1 MENNLNIVKSEFKE
15 LPNNIEAEQ
24 SVIGS
29 ILVTNEIF
37 DEISTI
43 ISSINFYD
51 PMHQK
56 IYNAIESL
64 IYKGMLANPITLKNY
79 FEDEKDD
86 LDVPEYLVK
95 ITKFSTSIRQ
105 AIEYSKIIYDMFVR
119 RELIKISEQTI
130 DNAKITDLDSSG
142 QNIIENSERL
152 LFDLAEK
159 GSFNSSLIKF
169 DDAMKQTIEMA
180 SAAYKNEGGIVGVP
194 TGLRDLDDK
203 LGGLHQSDLIIIAGR
218 PSMGKTSLATNI
230 AFNAA
235 KHIQDNQ
242 KKSSVA
248 FFSLEMS
255 SEQLSTRI
263 LSEQARIGS
272 NDIRRG
278 RISDEQFDQF
288 LETSK
293 NIAELPLF
301 IDETPAISIAAMSN
315 RARRI
320 KRLHGLDMI
329 VVDYIQLMRG
339 TTYNKDG
346 RVQEISQ
353 ITQGLK
359 AIAKELG
366 VPVVALSQLS
376 RQVEQ
381 RDDHKPQLADLRES
395 GSIEQDADVVMFVYR
410 EGYYLQRKEPR
421 EATVEHAEW
430 QAKMNEV
437 AHLAEI
443 IIGKQRHGP
452 IGKVTLEFEKDLQ
465 NLKILKLIKFKYK
478 TLMLTSLYEN
488 TILKNPKFIIL
499 ILFITLISFGYYSK
513 DFRLDAS
520 SETLLIEDDPD
531 LEYLREIT
539 NRYGSKE
546 FLVLTYTP
554 NEGMISNTS
563 INNLLSL
570 KYKIQSLDWVHSVIT
585 LLDIPLLNNTDAPL
599 QERLK
604 GFKTLKDED
613 VDKNRGFKEILESP
627 VFRNFVISESGKT
640 SGIIVNIKQN
650 PILEDIENRSKKEI
664 DEHRDKI
671 KKQNHKNILE
681 IRDVIKSYDDVGKIY
696 LGGIPMIADDM
707 MTFIKSDIIV
717 FGLGV
722 LLFII
727 ATLWFV
733 FKK

>member
-1 MENNLNIVKSEFKE
+1 MENNLSIVKDQFKE

-24 SVIGS
+24 AVIGS
-29 ILVTNEIF
+29 ILVSNDIF
-37 DEISTI
+37 DEINI
-43 ISSINFYD
+43 VISSINFYD

-56 IYNAIESL
+56 IFEAIENL

-86 LDVPEYLVK
+86 LNVPEYLVK
-95 ITKFSTSIRQ
+95 VTKFSTSVRQ

-130 DNAKITDLDSSG
+130 DNAKLSDLETNG
-142 QNIIENSERL
+142 QTIIENSERL

-169 DDAMKQTIEMA
+169 DEAMKQTIEMA
-180 SAAYKNEGGIVGVP
+180 SAAYKNDEGIVGVP
-194 TGLRDLDDK
+194 TGLRDLDDR

-235 KHIQDNQ
+235 QKLQNNG
-242 KKSSVA
+242 KKSTIA

-263 LSEQARIGS
+263 LAEQARIRS

-278 RISDEQFDQF
+278 RISDEQFDKF

-293 NIAELPLF
+293 NISELPLY
-301 IDETPAISIAAMSN
+301 IDETPALSIAAMSN

-320 KRLHGLDMI
+320 KRLFGLDMI
-329 VVDYIQLMRG
+329 IVDYIQLMRG
-339 TTYNKDG
+339 TSFNKDG

-359 AIAKELG
+359 AIAKELSI
-366 VPVVALSQLS
+366 PVVALSQLS

-381 RDDHKPQLADLRES
+381 RDDHKPMLSDLRES

-421 EATVEHAEW
+421 VATVEHAEW

-452 IGKVTLEFEKDLQ
+452 IGKVTLEFEEQ
-465 NLKILKLIKFKYK
+465 FTKFKD
-478 TLMLTSLYEN
+478 TQ
-488 TILKNPKFIIL
+488 
-499 ILFITLISFGYYSK
+499 
-513 DFRLDAS
+513 
-520 SETLLIEDDPD
+520 
-531 LEYLREIT
+531 
-539 NRYGSKE
+539 
-546 FLVLTYTP
+546 
-554 NEGMISNTS
+554 
-563 INNLLSL
+563 LS
-570 KYKIQSLDWVHSVIT
+570 
-585 LLDIPLLNNTDAPL
+585 
-599 QERLK
+599 
-604 GFKTLKDED
+604 
-613 VDKNRGFKEILESP
+613 
-627 VFRNFVISESGKT
+627 
-640 SGIIVNIKQN
+640 
-650 PILEDIENRSKKEI
+650 
-664 DEHRDKI
+664 
-671 KKQNHKNILE
+671 
-681 IRDVIKSYDDVGKIY
+681 
-696 LGGIPMIADDM
+696 
-707 MTFIKSDIIV
+707 
-717 FGLGV
+717 
-722 LLFII
+722 
-727 ATLWFV
+727 
-733 FKK
+733 

>member
-1 MENNLNIVKSEFKE
+1 MENNLSIVKDQFKE

-24 SVIGS
+24 AVIGS
-29 ILVTNEIF
+29 ILVSNDIF

-56 IYNAIESL
+56 IFEAIESL

-86 LDVPEYLVK
+86 LNVPEYLVK
-95 ITKFSTSIRQ
+95 ITKFSTSVRQ
-105 AIEYSKIIYDMFVR
+105 AVEYSKIIYDMFVR

-130 DNAKITDLDSSG
+130 DSAKLNELDTNG
-142 QNIIENSERL
+142 QTIIENSERL

-169 DDAMKQTIEMA
+169 DEAMKQTIEMA
-180 SAAYKNEGGIVGVP
+180 SAAYKNEEGIVGVP

-235 KHIQDNQ
+235 QKLQDSG

-263 LSEQARIGS
+263 ISEQARISS

-278 RISDEQFDQF
+278 RISDEQFDKF

-293 NIAELPLF
+293 NIAELPLY

-320 KRLHGLDMI
+320 KRLFGLDMI

-339 TTYNKDG
+339 TTFNKDG

-359 AIAKELG
+359 AIAKELA

-437 AHLAEI
+437 AHLAQI

-452 IGKVTLEFEKDLQ
+452 IGNVTLEFEERFT
-465 NLKILKLIKFKYK
+465 KFKD
-478 TLMLTSLYEN
+478 TQ
-488 TILKNPKFIIL
+488 
-499 ILFITLISFGYYSK
+499 
-513 DFRLDAS
+513 
-520 SETLLIEDDPD
+520 
-531 LEYLREIT
+531 
-539 NRYGSKE
+539 
-546 FLVLTYTP
+546 
-554 NEGMISNTS
+554 
-563 INNLLSL
+563 IN
-570 KYKIQSLDWVHSVIT
+570 
-585 LLDIPLLNNTDAPL
+585 
-599 QERLK
+599 
-604 GFKTLKDED
+604 
-613 VDKNRGFKEILESP
+613 
-627 VFRNFVISESGKT
+627 
-640 SGIIVNIKQN
+640 
-650 PILEDIENRSKKEI
+650 
-664 DEHRDKI
+664 
-671 KKQNHKNILE
+671 
-681 IRDVIKSYDDVGKIY
+681 
-696 LGGIPMIADDM
+696 
-707 MTFIKSDIIV
+707 
-717 FGLGV
+717 
-722 LLFII
+722 
-727 ATLWFV
+727 
-733 FKK
+733 

>member
-1 MENNLNIVKSEFKE
+1 MENNLSIVKDKFKE

-24 SVIGS
+24 AVIGS
-29 ILVTNEIF
+29 ILVSNDIF
-37 DEISTI
+37 DEINTI
-43 ISSINFYD
+43 VSSINFYD

-56 IYNAIESL
+56 IFEAIESL

-79 FEDEKDD
+79 FEDEKDEIN
-86 LDVPEYLVK
+86 VPEYLVK
-95 ITKFSTSIRQ
+95 VTKFSTSVRQ

-119 RELIKISEQTI
+119 RELIKISEETI
-130 DNAKITDLDSSG
+130 DSAKLNDLDTSG
-142 QNIIENSERL
+142 QTIIENSERQ

-180 SAAYKNEGGIVGVP
+180 SAAYKNEEGIVGVP

-235 KHIQDNQ
+235 QKLQDNG
-242 KKSSVA
+242 KKSSIA

-263 LSEQARIGS
+263 ISEQARISS

-278 RISDEQFDQF
+278 RISDDQFDKF

-293 NIAELPLF
+293 NIAELPLY
-301 IDETPAISIAAMSN
+301 IDETPAISIAALSN

-320 KRLHGLDMI
+320 KRLFGLDMI

-359 AIAKELG
+359 AIAKELA

-410 EGYYLQRKEPR
+410 EGYYLSRKEPR

-437 AHLAEI
+437 AHLAQI

-452 IGKVTLEFEKDLQ
+452 IGNITLEFEERFT
-465 NLKILKLIKFKYK
+465 KFKD
-478 TLMLTSLYEN
+478 TQ
-488 TILKNPKFIIL
+488 
-499 ILFITLISFGYYSK
+499 
-513 DFRLDAS
+513 
-520 SETLLIEDDPD
+520 
-531 LEYLREIT
+531 T
-539 NRYGSKE
+539 N
-546 FLVLTYTP
+546 
-554 NEGMISNTS
+554 
-563 INNLLSL
+563 
-570 KYKIQSLDWVHSVIT
+570 
-585 LLDIPLLNNTDAPL
+585 
-599 QERLK
+599 
-604 GFKTLKDED
+604 
-613 VDKNRGFKEILESP
+613 
-627 VFRNFVISESGKT
+627 
-640 SGIIVNIKQN
+640 
-650 PILEDIENRSKKEI
+650 
-664 DEHRDKI
+664 
-671 KKQNHKNILE
+671 
-681 IRDVIKSYDDVGKIY
+681 
-696 LGGIPMIADDM
+696 
-707 MTFIKSDIIV
+707 
-717 FGLGV
+717 
-722 LLFII
+722 
-727 ATLWFV
+727 
-733 FKK
+733 